1 MNMSAALE
9 IITDRANYNPD
20 DLEFQLALAIITEE
34 LGMFYDKRTEQF
46 VTQDTGDII

>member
-1 MNMSAALE
+1 MNMSAALK
-9 IITDRANYNPD
+9 IISDRDNYNPD

-34 LGMFYDKRTEQF
+34 LGMSYDKRTEQF

>member
-9 IITDRANYNPD
+9 IIIDRANYNPD

>member
-1 MNMSAALE
+1 MNMSAALK
-9 IITDRANYNPD
+9 IISDRDNYNPD